1 MQCVICIKNKNLI
14 LIFLF
19 ISIVIKKLFYY
30 IVQFIKEMFIQ
41 EASLTVDKKI
51 QSNIF
56 GAIR

>member
-1 MQCVICIKNKNLI
+1 MQCVICIQNKNLI

-30 IVQFIKEMFIQ
+30 IIQFIKEMFVQ
-41 EASLTVDKKI
+41 KASLTVDKKI